1 MKQFLILSVIFIAL
15 WEKYSPLPDFSRLE
29 YDKYAKEAVYLS
41 KGEVPVSILVFFKI
55 ENEKALFALLRKYPR
70 LKNKPVKV
78 WIKNIK
84 PKLSEQEAK
93 KILVYEEFSK
103 KTP

>member
-29 YDKYAKEAVYLS
+29 YDKYAEEAVYLS

-55 ENEKALFALLRKYPR
+55 ENEKELFALLRKYPQCKGTSYR
-70 LKNKPVKV
+70 T
-78 WIKNIK
+78 WIKYIK
-84 PKLSEQEAK
+84 PKLYKADVE
-93 KILVYEEFSK
+93 KILRYEEFSK
-103 KTP
+103 ETP

>member
-1 MKQFLILSVIFIAL
+1 MLN
-15 WEKYSPLPDFSRLE
+15 SRGHKLNDE
-29 YDKYAKEAVYLS
+29 YLA
-41 KGEVPVSILVFFKI
+41 FKI
-55 ENEKALFALLRKYPR
+55 ENEKELFALLRKYPR